1 MHRIGIFLMGLA
13 AIAASTAARAD
24 CGNVPAPV
32 AAYLKSNPDWTL
44 VTALS
49 DPRDRESWKHYNGDA
64 CPGIAAGNFFGG
76 MAKAYAVAVVR
87 GDAESM
93 VEKVVVIRSAARE
106 AVVLV
111 APENIVGRGGPFF
124 KVVTTVPAGRFEDRI
139 NGRKIKTDRDAIVY
153 TVWEAYSALYYH
165 RRGRFESITISN

>member
-1 MHRIGIFLMGLA
+1 MGLA
-13 AIAASTAARAD
+13 AIVASTAARAD
-24 CGNVPAPV
+24 CANVPAPV

-49 DPRDRESWKHYNGDA
+49 DEDDRKSWEHYNGKA

-76 MAKAYAVAVVR
+76 TARAYAVAVVQ
-87 GDAESM
+87 GDAEKM
-93 VEKVVVIRSAARE
+93 VEKVVVIRSAGRE

-111 APENIVGRGGPFF
+111 APENIVGRSGPFV

-139 NGRKIKTDRDAIVY
+139 TGRKIKTDGDAVAY
-153 TVWEAYSALYYH
+153 TVWEAYSALYYQ
-165 RRGRFESITISN
+165 RRGRFESITLSN